1 MRKLRKTA
9 GFLLDMIYPKKCP
22 LCHEV
27 LKDRNK
33 LLCGKCAGKIRPFS
47 RSLCMKCGKPV
58 KMEEEYCVACREGG
72 HYFTEGRSIFP
83 YGEIWRQSLV
93 RFKYYGCREYGD
105 FYAKA
110 MSVYG
115 RRYLE
120 RWKPQLIVP
129 VPLHPAKKRMRGF
142 NQAAYLAE
150 RLSCYTGIPW
160 TDSLVLKIR
169 NTRSQKKL
177 DALQRRNNLR
187 KAYEV
192 THKLDDISI
201 LVVDDVYTTGSTM
214 DAMAICL
221 TEAGAQ
227 AVYFLTVCAGRQ

>member
-1 MRKLRKTA
+1 MKKIKEKC
-9 GFLLDMIYPKKCP
+9 LDVLYPPRCP
-22 LCHEV
+22 A
-27 LKDRNK
+27 
-33 LLCGKCAGKIRPFS
+33 CGGILEDKQ
-47 RSLCMKCGKPV
+47 RSICPQCESIFHPVSEYYCMKCGKPV
-58 KMEEEYCVACREGG
+58 KREEEYCVVCREGG

-110 MSVYG
+110 MSMYG

-227 AVYFLTVCAGRQ
+227 AVYFLTVCAGRL

>member
-1 MRKLRKTA
+1 MRKIA
-9 GFLLDMIYPKKCP
+9 EFLLDMLYPKKCP
-22 LCHEV
+22 LCHEA
-27 LKDRNK
+27 LKDRNQ
-33 LLCGKCAGKIRPFS
+33 LLCEKCAEKIRPFS
-47 RSLCMKCGKPV
+47 GALCMKCGKPV
-58 KMEEEYCVACREGG
+58 KMEEEYCPVCRTDR

-83 YGEIWRQSLV
+83 YGEAWRQSLV

-115 RRYLE
+115 KKYLE

-129 VPLHPAKKRMRGF
+129 VPLHSAKKRMRGF

-150 RLSCYTGIPW
+150 KLSCYTGIPW

-177 DALQRRNNLR
+177 DAVHRRNNLR
-187 KAYEV
+187 NAYEV
-192 THKLDDISI
+192 TKELDDISI

-214 DAMAICL
+214 DAMAMCL
-221 TEAGAQ
+221 TDAGAQ